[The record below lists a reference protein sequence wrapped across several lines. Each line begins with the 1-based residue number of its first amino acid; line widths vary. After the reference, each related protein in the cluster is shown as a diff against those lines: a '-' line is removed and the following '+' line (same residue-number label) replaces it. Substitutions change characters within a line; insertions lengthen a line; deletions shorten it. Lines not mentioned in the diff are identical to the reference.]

1 MTRPDT
7 AWHASDELLAR
18 YRGGDL
24 HGAAADSVEA
34 HLLVCPACRQALAAA
49 PAPHAAAAAQEAGWE
64 RIAAAIDRP
73 SRWSRS
79 RTWVRLAVGTPQ
91 LATAA
96 AGLALA
102 FLALPLLVAA
112 MDGRLA
118 VTWYLALAPSVPLA
132 GTLVAYRAVADP
144 VGALAQ
150 ATPLHSFRIVVMRVS
165 VLLGAL
171 LPAGALAAVLLP
183 GPARLLL
190 AWVLPGL
197 AASATV
203 LAVGARRDP
212 LLVGVGLCAAWAV
225 AVAGGLHRMRVEP
238 LADALAALPVTAWSV
253 QLASVA
259 VTVLAAAYVAR
270 HRDDLAYEVMA

>member
-1 MTRPDT
+1 MTRPET
-7 AWHASDELLAR
+7 NWHATEEVLAT
-18 YRGGDL
+18 YRAGDL

-34 HLLVCPACRQALAAA
+34 HLLVCADCRAVLAAV
-49 PAPHAAAAAQEAGWE
+49 PAPSSATAVDAGWE

-73 SRWSRS
+73 CRWSRS

-102 FLALPLLVAA
+102 FLALPLLVSAV
-112 MDGRLA
+112 DGRLA
-118 VTWYLALAPSVPLA
+118 VTWYLALAPAAPLA
-132 GTLVAYRAVADP
+132 GTLAAYRAVADP

-171 LPAGALAAVLLP
+171 LPAGTAAAVVLP

-225 AVAGGLHRMRVEP
+225 AVGGELHRHRMAP
-238 LADALAALPVTAWSV
+238 LADALADLPVTSWSV
-253 QLASVA
+253 QLASA
-259 VTVLAAAYVAR
+259 AIALLAAAYVAR
-270 HRDDLAYEVMA
+270 HRDDLAYQVAA